1 MATSSNQAY
10 LNERPQLSSLCS
22 QIRTS
27 RWHQL
32 GIQLEMD
39 QATLSNIR
47 DDGSISYEEKRCRM
61 FEKWLDGNAKAT
73 NKQLLEALRLKV
85 IGEDAMAEEYEQ
97 TLASQQ
103 GRVGYSEYKYSNHIS
118 IETNKAI
125 ECTADST
132 QNEDNPTKEGKS

>member
-1 MATSSNQAY
+1 MASSSNQAY
-10 LNERPQLSSLCS
+10 LYERPQLSRLCS

-32 GIQLEMD
+32 GIQLEVD

-47 DDGSISYEEKRCRM
+47 DDGSILYEEKRCCM

-85 IGEDAMAEEYEQ
+85 IGEDAMAKEYEE
-97 TLASQQ
+97 TLVSSQQ
-103 GRVGYSEYKYSNHIS
+103 GIIIVKYYTENYHVSYR
-118 IETNKAI
+118 K
-125 ECTADST
+125 
-132 QNEDNPTKEGKS
+132 QWED